1 MARLKNLPAQALVDT
16 LAGYVDYYY
25 WKQIPVARK
34 WPHWPARVAH
44 DLEKAAQ
51 ERFAYA
57 QQMWAFLPEF
67 LKAQYRLMAM
77 STPVTARDI
86 FTRAYLNASRL

>member
-1 MARLKNLPAQALVDT
+1 MARLTAMPNQAIVDT
-16 LAGYVDYYY
+16 LAGVIDFYY
-25 WKQIPVARK
+25 WKGIPVARK

-44 DLEKAAQ
+44 AEEKAAQ

-57 QQMWAFLPEF
+57 QQMWVFLPEF
-67 LKAQYRLMAM
+67 LKAQYRLMAA